1 VKLARDAGAPMTI
14 PINGTH
20 NELRIDL
27 ADDDTISVARYD
39 YNTVNDEFVK
49 SPRLDFDEK
58 NPDHKL
64 MMTNNF
70 ITDLNGSLN
79 TILDNHYS
87 QFKSTMSDSTNIFKR
102 L

>member
-1 VKLARDAGAPMTI
+1 MIAFWTLKALVKLARDAGAPMTI

-58 NPDHKL
+58 IQTINWWWL
-64 MMTNNF
+64 
-70 ITDLNGSLN
+70 IISSLIWMVLS
-79 TILDNHYS
+79 ILY
-87 QFKSTMSDSTNIFKR
+87 
-102 L
+102 